1 MERLDNDTFAIAY
14 SKEKLKQLTKSR
26 APDVQDR
33 QQNNL
38 FLNENGTEKDGIKKL
53 VAVLVAS
60 SKARGNWLQTRLT
73 L

>member
-1 MERLDNDTFAIAY
+1 MGRSDNDAVAITY
-14 SKEKLKQLTKSR
+14 SKEKPKHLTKSK

-60 SKARGNWLQTRLT
+60 SKARRNWLQTRLT